1 MTVLYP
7 ADVLGIVLWSVLIL
21 LLAGGVALA
30 LVASRQPTVEK
41 PGRHW
46 LIVPVVVLVAIAI
59 VFAAAGG
66 WASVP
71 GLGFRIA
78 AIVLLLVLGVVGGSP
93 LVLVVLELAGSGAVP
108 LGDHG
113 GILVSEAGARGGAQA
128 KDREI
133 LRGGM
138 TIGYLERLVIIGA
151 ALAGQFA
158 AVAIVVAVKGLGRF
172 SELENSAARERF
184 IIGTLVSLV
193 WAAAC
198 VAPAV
203 IGW

>member
-1 MTVLYP
+1 MNVI
-7 ADVLGIVLWSVLIL
+7 DIILWSALLLIL
-21 LLAGGVALA
+21 VAGALLA
-30 LVASRQPTVEK
+30 LVAGRRPTPQR
-41 PGRHW
+41 PGAYW
-46 LIVPVVVLVAIAI
+46 LIVPVVVLVIAI
-59 VFAAAGG
+59 IIFTAASTGDA
-66 WASVP
+66 APAV
-71 GLGFRIA
+71 GFQIA
-78 AIVLLLVLGVVGGSP
+78 ATVLLMFIGVIGGSP

-113 GILVSEAGARGGAQA
+113 GIMVSGAGTKS

-138 TIGYLERLVIIGA
+138 TIGYLERLIIMGA
-151 ALAGQFA
+151 AAIGQFA

-184 IIGTLVSLV
+184 IIGTLVSIV

-198 VAPAV
+198 IAPAL

>member
-1 MTVLYP
+1 MTILDTAGVV
-7 ADVLGIVLWSVLIL
+7 AIAQWSIL
-21 LLAGGVALA
+21 VVLLAGGVALA
-30 LVASRQPTVEK
+30 LLASRQATAGK

-46 LIVPVVVLVAIAI
+46 LIVPVVALVAVAI
-59 VFAAAGG
+59 VLAAVGG
-66 WASVP
+66 GESVP
-71 GLGFRIA
+71 GPGFQVA
-78 AIVLLLVLGVVGGSP
+78 AIVLLLLLGVVGGSP

-108 LGDHG
+108 LGEHG
-113 GILVSEAGARGGAQA
+113 GILVSEAGART
-128 KDREI
+128 KEREI

-138 TIGYLERLVIIGA
+138 TIGYLERLAIVGA
-151 ALAGQFA
+151 ALAGQYA

-184 IIGTLVSLV
+184 IIGTLVSIL

-203 IGW
+203 IAWG

>member
-1 MTVLYP
+1 MI
-7 ADVLGIVLWSVLIL
+7 IVDIILWSVFLL
-21 LLAGGVALA
+21 LLAAGLFLSLIASRRPTTQKPGTYWLVIPVVAL
-30 LVASRQPTVEK
+30 
-41 PGRHW
+41 
-46 LIVPVVVLVAIAI
+46 IAIAI
-59 VFAAAGG
+59 VYAATGG
-66 WASVP
+66 VQNAP
-71 GLGFRIA
+71 ALGFHIA
-78 AIVLLLVLGVVGGSP
+78 ATVLLLLIGVIGGSP

-113 GILVSEAGARGGAQA
+113 GILVSETGAKT

-138 TIGYLERLVIIGA
+138 TIGYLERLAIIGA
-151 ALAGQFA
+151 ALVGQFA
-158 AVAIVVAVKGLGRF
+158 AVAIVIAVKGLGRF

-184 IIGTLVSLV
+184 IIGTLVSIV

-198 VAPAV
+198 AVPAV

>member
-1 MTVLYP
+1 MN
-7 ADVLGIVLWSVLIL
+7 AIDIILWSALLL
-21 LLAGGVALA
+21 LLAAGVLLA
-30 LVASRQPTVEK
+30 LMAGRRPTAQK
-41 PGRHW
+41 PGAYW
-46 LIVPVVVLVAIAI
+46 LIVPVVVLVVATIIFSATMSEETMP
-59 VFAAAGG
+59 A
-66 WASVP
+66 
-71 GLGFRIA
+71 LGFQIA
-78 AIVLLLVLGVVGGSP
+78 ATALLMLMGVVGGSP
-93 LVLVVLELAGSGAVP
+93 LVLVVLDLAGSSAVP

-113 GILVSEAGARGGAQA
+113 GILVSDGGTKT

-138 TIGYLERLVIIGA
+138 TIGYLERLIIMGA
-151 ALAGQFA
+151 ALIGQFA

-184 IIGTLVSLV
+184 IIGTLVSIV

-198 VAPAV
+198 VAPAI

>member
-1 MTVLYP
+1 MIILDIR
-7 ADVLGIVLWSVLIL
+7 DVFDIVVWSILLL
-21 LLAGGVALA
+21 LLAGAVTLA
-30 LVASRQPTVEK
+30 LVASRQTTVER
-41 PGRHW
+41 PGRYW
-46 LIVPVVVLVAIAI
+46 LIVPVVVLVTIAI
-59 VFAAAGG
+59 VFAAVGG
-66 WASVP
+66 WGTVP
-71 GLGFRIA
+71 GIGFRIA
-78 AIVLLLVLGVVGGSP
+78 AIVLLLVIGVVGGSP
-93 LVLVVLELAGSGAVP
+93 LVLVVLELAGSGTVP

-113 GILVSEAGARGGAQA
+113 GILVSETGARK

-138 TIGYLERLVIIGA
+138 TIGYLERLAIIGA

-172 SELENSAARERF
+172 AELENSAARERF
-184 IIGTLVSLV
+184 IIGTLVSIV

-198 VAPAV
+198 AAPAI

>member
-1 MTVLYP
+1 MNIL
-7 ADVLGIVLWSVLIL
+7 DIILWSALLL
-21 LLAGGVALA
+21 LLAAGLLLA
-30 LVASRQPTVEK
+30 LVASRRPTVQK
-41 PGRHW
+41 PGSYW
-46 LIVPVVVLVAIAI
+46 LIIPVVVLVACAI
-59 VFAAAGG
+59 IFTAARVGEVGPA
-66 WASVP
+66 
-71 GLGFRIA
+71 LGFQIA
-78 AIVLLLVLGVVGGSP
+78 ATTILVFIGIVGGSP

-113 GILVSEAGARGGAQA
+113 GILVSDSSAKS

-138 TIGYLERLVIIGA
+138 TIGYLERLAIIGA
-151 ALAGQFA
+151 ALVGQFA

-184 IIGTLVSLV
+184 IIGTLVSIV

-198 VAPAV
+198 IAPAI

>member
-1 MTVLYP
+1 MTVL
-7 ADVLGIVLWSVLIL
+7 DILLWSVLL
-21 LLAGGVALA
+21 VLLAGAVALA
-30 LVASRQPTVEK
+30 LVASRPASPER

-46 LIVPVVVLVAIAI
+46 FIVPVVVLVAIAI
-59 VFAAAGG
+59 VFAAVGG
-66 WASVP
+66 WSTVP
-71 GLGFRIA
+71 GVGFRIA

-93 LVLVVLELAGSGAVP
+93 LVLVVLELAGSGAVA

-113 GILVSEAGARGGAQA
+113 GILVSEAGTRK

-138 TIGYLERLVIIGA
+138 TIGYLERLAIIGA
-151 ALAGQFA
+151 ALAGQYA

-184 IIGTLVSLV
+184 IIGTLVSIV

-198 VAPAV
+198 AAPA
-203 IGW
+203 IIAF

>member
-1 MTVLYP
+1 MNII
-7 ADVLGIVLWSVLIL
+7 DIILWSALLLVLI
-21 LLAGGVALA
+21 AGALLA
-30 LVASRQPTVEK
+30 LVASRRPTPQR
-41 PGRHW
+41 PGAYW
-46 LIVPVVVLVAIAI
+46 LIVPVAVLVVAIIILTVASTGD
-59 VFAAAGG
+59 AAPA
-66 WASVP
+66 V
-71 GLGFRIA
+71 GFQIA
-78 AIVLLLVLGVVGGSP
+78 ATALLMFIGVVGGSP

-113 GILVSEAGARGGAQA
+113 GILVIGVGAKS

-138 TIGYLERLVIIGA
+138 TIGYLERLIIMGA
-151 ALAGQFA
+151 AAFGQFA
-158 AVAIVVAVKGLGRF
+158 AVAIVVAIKGLGRF

-184 IIGTLVSLV
+184 IIGTLVSIV

-198 VAPAV
+198 VAPAI

>member
-1 MTVLYP
+1 M
-7 ADVLGIVLWSVLIL
+7 IVLDILLWSALLL
-21 LLAGGVALA
+21 LLAAGLLLS
-30 LVASRQPTVEK
+30 LVASRRATPQR
-41 PGRHW
+41 PGTYW

-59 VFAAAGG
+59 VYAALGG
-66 WASVP
+66 GESVP
-71 GLGFRIA
+71 GIGFRIG
-78 AIVLLLVLGVVGGSP
+78 AIVLLLLIGVVGGSP

-108 LGDHG
+108 LGEHG
-113 GILVSEAGARGGAQA
+113 GILVSEAGTRK

-138 TIGYLERLVIIGA
+138 TIGYLERLAIIGA
-151 ALAGQFA
+151 ALAGQYA

-184 IIGTLVSLV
+184 IIGTLVSIL

-198 VAPAV
+198 AAPAV
-203 IGW
+203 IAW